1 MLGWCYGQL
10 SLTVKLLN
18 EKVYRQMIFST
29 GRWLRRTTE
38 DSTQQ
43 TFLELLGYPSRT
55 TARQYVCKPKRSQ
68 STYKDPLQKWRP
80 NWFFQF
86 IIPQNLKRKNLK
98 LSAIY
103 EKGLCLQKRLVDVL
117 IKNHQLTFESGG
129 AGSGDLFIFVA
140 CNCLPG
146 GLKWSSKNE
155 HKKNILI

>member
-1 MLGWCYGQL
+1 MYANPKGLKALEKTLFRNGGQ
-10 SLTVKLLN
+10 T
-18 EKVYRQMIFST
+18 
-29 GRWLRRTTE
+29 
-38 DSTQQ
+38 D
-43 TFLELLGYPSRT
+43 
-55 TARQYVCKPKRSQ
+55 
-68 STYKDPLQKWRP
+68 
-80 NWFFQF
+80 FFQF
-86 IIPQNLKRKNLK
+86 IILKNLKRKNLK